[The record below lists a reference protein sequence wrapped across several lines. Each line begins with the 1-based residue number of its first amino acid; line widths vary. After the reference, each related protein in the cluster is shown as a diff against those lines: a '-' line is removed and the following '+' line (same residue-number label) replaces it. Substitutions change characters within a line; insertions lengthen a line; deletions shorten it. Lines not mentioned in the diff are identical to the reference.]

1 MDRRI
6 GTASAVVLLLVTG
19 AVWGATR
26 AETAPAG
33 SPEIVTIG
41 EGAVAVTVGGIG
53 HVTTLSD
60 AARLAANPA
69 ADTASASIATSGAV
83 FATVTG
89 HVTELLVAVGD
100 KVRPGQPIA
109 RLADDGTVASTLI
122 QAESDLANAQL
133 ELAQK
138 RVQDPARGLP
148 PTRAELE
155 LARSSIAAAQNN
167 LSRVTGDPLP
177 ADLAAA
183 HQELA
188 RATADLKAE
197 QANVSSRPEA
207 MEAAELAVEAASKR
221 LALVTGAPDPVE
233 VATAELELAR
243 AQLEQEAL
251 LTQVAPPSAAEVAAA
266 DAAIVAAQEKLTAA
280 QAGGVTAD
288 IAAAQAELARATADR
303 AVLTRATPA
312 ATAVARR
319 AAQLAVDTAQ
329 RKLDQLLKPTPS
341 VVAAAQAELARVKS
355 DLSALRAADGDTQL
369 AAARSSVATAESRLD
384 LLVNPPPEVVSTLRV
399 EVARATAELAV
410 LRQRGAPASEADLEI
425 AELKVKVAEQ
435 QVLLAHQLIERLEV
449 RAPAAGTVTSVLTS
463 GGAAVD
469 GATPLV
475 RIQDLANLVV
485 SVNLTEFDVSRTR
498 IGAAAR
504 IRADALGGRPY
515 TGEVL
520 DVALTGSDTG
530 GVVTFPVIASIAD
543 ATDLRPGMSVSL
555 RVVVAAVEDAV
566 RLPLDAIEDR
576 EGKVA
581 TIRVRTKTGELRE
594 REVKLGLVGA
604 AYAEVKSGLRPGD
617 KVAIPVEDEEA

>member
-1 MDRRI
+1 
-6 GTASAVVLLLVTG
+6 
-19 AVWGATR
+19 
-26 AETAPAG
+26 
-33 SPEIVTIG
+33 
-41 EGAVAVTVGGIG
+41 
-53 HVTTLSD
+53 LSD
-60 AARLAANPA
+60 AARLATNPA
-69 ADTASASIATSGAV
+69 ADTAGVPLASSGAV

-89 HVTELLVAVGD
+89 HVTELLVAVGE
-100 KVRPGQPIA
+100 KVRAGQPIA
-109 RLADDGTVASTLI
+109 HLADDGTVAATLI

-148 PTRAELE
+148 PTQAELE
-155 LARSSIAAAQNN
+155 LARQSIAAAQNN
-167 LSRVTGDPLP
+167 LARITGDPLP
-177 ADLAAA
+177 ADLASA

-188 RATADLKAE
+188 RAEADLRAE
-197 QANVSSRPEA
+197 QASSSSRPEA
-207 MEAAELAVEAASKR
+207 IGAAELAVEAASQR

-233 VATAELELAR
+233 VAAAELELAR

-251 LTQVAPPSAAEVAAA
+251 LTQVAPPNAAEVAAA
-266 DAAIVAAQEKLTAA
+266 DAAVVAAREKLTAA
-280 QAGGVTAD
+280 QVGGVTAD
-288 IAAAQAELARATADR
+288 IAAAQAELARATADK
-303 AVLTRATPA
+303 AVLTQAAPA

-341 VVAAAQAELARVKS
+341 VVVAARAELAGAKA
-355 DLSALRAADGDTQL
+355 DLSALRADDGDTRVD
-369 AAARSSVATAESRLD
+369 AARASVAAAESRLD

-410 LRQRGAPASEADLEI
+410 LRQRGAPASKADLEI
-425 AELKVKVAEQ
+425 AALKVKVAEQ
-435 QVLLAHQLIERLEV
+435 QVLLARQQVERLEV

-498 IGAAAR
+498 IGALAR

-555 RVVVAAVEDAV
+555 RVVVAAVDDAV

-576 EGKVA
+576 EGKIA
-581 TIRVRTKTGELRE
+581 TITVRTRSGELRE

-604 AYAEVKSGLRPGD
+604 AYAEVTSGLRPGD
-617 KVAIPVEDEEA
+617 KVAIPAEDEEA